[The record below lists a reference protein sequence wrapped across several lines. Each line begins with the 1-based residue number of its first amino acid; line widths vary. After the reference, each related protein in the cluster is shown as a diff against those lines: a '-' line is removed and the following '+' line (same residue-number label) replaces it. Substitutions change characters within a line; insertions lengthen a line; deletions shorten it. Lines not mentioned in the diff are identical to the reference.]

1 MKRAKRILIGVCC
14 VALLAVSWVIAIT
27 AKSDAEKQAELIDQA
42 AAYTADEIY
51 VLAVPLLEEAVEFN
65 TDCTL
70 EAENALKDVYK
81 HLLNQRGYSRK
92 YTSLLDMQMS
102 REDALPEYFEE
113 AAQFYLGR
121 SKLADAL
128 TVLRNGVEKTGDT
141 HLTDLYEENRY
152 KYSMG
157 LDYYFDVTSIANGAI
172 QVQID
177 GKWGIASAT
186 GSLVIPCEYDRIST
200 FSNGKAI
207 VQKDNVISAVEEN
220 NNRVALLHESA
231 SEFGN
236 YAADRTC
243 LRIVNGWVISSGNFT
258 MGQQTFEEFGMY
270 SNGYAPVKQNGKW
283 GLINTSGS
291 EWLVEPQHDDIIRDE
306 LGRAYSQGVYFASK
320 GGQIYLYTT
329 EGEQAGG
336 PYEDA
341 KPFADGWAAV
351 MKNGKWGFIDT
362 AGSVQIDFQFGN
374 ALSFGQHLAAVEVDG
389 QWGYVSK
396 YGKIVIDPIFL
407 SAKSFYNGS
416 APVQTVDGWRFITLT
431 EYKGGANL
439 L

>member
-27 AKSDAEKQAELIDQA
+27 AKSDAEKQAELIEQA
-42 AAYTADEIY
+42 AAYTADDIY
-51 VLAVPLLEEAVEFN
+51 VLAVPLLEEAVQFK
-65 TDCTL
+65 TDRTL
-70 EAENALKDVYK
+70 EAENALKEVYK

-92 YTSLLDMQMS
+92 YTSLLDTQMS

-128 TVLRNGVEKTGDT
+128 SVLRNGVGKTGDA
-141 HLTDLYEENRY
+141 HLTELYEENRY

-157 LDYYFDVTSIANGAI
+157 IDYYYDVTTTVNGAI

-186 GSLVIPCEYDRIST
+186 GSLIIPCEYDKVST
-200 FSNGKAI
+200 YFNGRAI
-207 VQKDNVISAVEEN
+207 VQKENVISAVDGD
-220 NNRVALLHESA
+220 NNRVALLHDSA
-231 SEFGN
+231 SDFGN
-236 YAADRTC
+236 YALNRTG
-243 LRIVNGWVISSGNFT
+243 LHLENGWVISSGSFT
-258 MGQQTFEEFGMY
+258 TGQQTFEEFGMY
-270 SNGYAPVKQNGKW
+270 SDGYAPVKQHGRW
-283 GLINTSGS
+283 GLINTSGG
-291 EWLVEPQHDDIIRDE
+291 EWLVEPQYDDIIRDE
-306 LGRAYSQGVYFASK
+306 LGRAYSQGVYFASQ
-320 GGQIYLYTT
+320 GGQVYLFAD
-329 EGEQAGG
+329 GEQVGG

-351 MKNGKWGFIDT
+351 KKGGKWGFIDA
-362 AGSVQIDFQFGN
+362 AGDIQIDFQFDD

-389 QWGYVSK
+389 QWGYMSK

>member
-65 TDCTL
+65 TDRTL

-157 LDYYFDVTSIANGAI
+157 LDYYFDVTSTANGAI

-186 GSLVIPCEYDRIST
+186 GSLVIPCEYGRIST

-207 VQKDNVISAVEEN
+207 VQKDNVISAVDEN

-243 LRIVNGWVISSGNFT
+243 LFIGNGWVISSGSFT
-258 MGQQTFEEFGMY
+258 TGQQTFEEFGMY

-291 EWLVEPQHDDIIRDE
+291 EWIVEPQYDDIIRDE
-306 LGRAYSQGVYFASK
+306 LGRAYSQGVYFASN
-320 GGQIYLYTT
+320 GDQIYLYTT

-362 AGSVQIDFQFGN
+362 VGNVQIDFQFDN

-396 YGKIVIDPIFL
+396 YGKVVIDPIFL

>member
-27 AKSDAEKQAELIDQA
+27 AKSDAEKQAELMEQA

-51 VLAVPLLEEAVEFN
+51 VLAVPLLEEAIGFN
-65 TDCTL
+65 TEHTS

-92 YTSLLDMQMS
+92 YTALLDTQMS
-102 REDALPEYFEE
+102 RDDALPEYFEE

-128 TVLRNGVEKTGDT
+128 TVLRNGVEKTGDAR
-141 HLTDLYEENRY
+141 LTELYEENRY

-157 LDYYFDVTSIANGAI
+157 IDYYYGVTATANGAI

-186 GSLVIPCEYDRIST
+186 GSLIIPCEYDKIST

-207 VQKDNVISAVEEN
+207 VQKDNVISAVDEN

-236 YAADRTC
+236 YSADRTC
-243 LRIVNGWVISSGNFT
+243 LLTGSGWVISSGSFT
-258 MGQQTFEEFGMY
+258 TGQQTFEEFGMY
-270 SNGYAPVKQNGKW
+270 SNGYAPVKQGGKW

-291 EWLVEPQHDDIIRDE
+291 EWLVEPQYDDIIRDE
-306 LGRAYSQGVYFASK
+306 LGRAYSQGAYFASK
-320 GGQIYLYTT
+320 GGQIYLYTN
-329 EGEQAGG
+329 GEQIGG

-341 KPFADGWAAV
+341 KPFADGWAAAK
-351 MKNGKWGFIDT
+351 KNGKWGFIDT
-362 AGSVQIDFQFGN
+362 AGNIQIDFQFDN

-396 YGKIVIDPIFL
+396 CGEIVIDPIFL

-431 EYKGGANL
+431 EYKGGENL